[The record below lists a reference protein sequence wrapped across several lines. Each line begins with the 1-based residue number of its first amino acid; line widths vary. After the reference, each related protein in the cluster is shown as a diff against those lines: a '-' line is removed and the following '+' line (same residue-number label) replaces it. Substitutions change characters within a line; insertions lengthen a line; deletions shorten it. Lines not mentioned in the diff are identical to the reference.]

1 MNPFD
6 ERLTLMRGGVAAR
19 ALEGVVP
26 AAEYRDTLARQCAA
40 PATGIRK
47 GPAADAEL
55 GDQLLFGEI
64 FDVLLEEGEAS
75 LGQARRTGYV
85 GWVDTEALHSPVEAP
100 THRVHALRT
109 YAFAR
114 PDITSRPIGLYSMN
128 ALVTVEA
135 RDGRFA
141 KAVGSGW
148 FLEAH
153 LAPVGLALSTDPAA
167 IAESF
172 LGAAYL
178 WGGRES
184 LGLDCSG
191 LVQQA
196 LAACGKACPRDT
208 DMQEAEVGTEIDR
221 SALRRGDLV
230 FWPGHVSM
238 MLDETRMVHA
248 NGYHLAVVIE
258 TLPDALVRIR
268 DGGGKPPSSYKRVQG

>member
-6 ERLTLMRGGVAAR
+6 ERLILMRGGVAAR

-26 AAEYRDTLARQCAA
+26 AAEYRDTVARQCAQPSA
-40 PATGIRK
+40 GLRK

-85 GWVDTEALHSPVEAP
+85 GWVDSDALHGPVEAP

-109 YAFAR
+109 YAFTR

-128 ALVTVEA
+128 ALITLEA
-135 RDGRFA
+135 RDGRFV

-153 LAPVGLALSTDPAA
+153 LAPVGLALATDPAG
-167 IAESF
+167 IAEAF

-196 LAACGKACPRDT
+196 LAACGVACPRDT
-208 DMQEAEVGTEIDR
+208 DMQARIGAAVDPADL
-221 SALRRGDLV
+221 SRGDLV
-230 FWPGHVSM
+230 FWKGHVGM
-238 MLDETRMVHA
+238 MLDADRMVHA
-248 NGYHLAVVIE
+248 NGHHMATVVEALSDAVARI
-258 TLPDALVRIR
+258 DAA
-268 DGGGKPPSSYKRVQG
+268 GYGPPTAYRRL